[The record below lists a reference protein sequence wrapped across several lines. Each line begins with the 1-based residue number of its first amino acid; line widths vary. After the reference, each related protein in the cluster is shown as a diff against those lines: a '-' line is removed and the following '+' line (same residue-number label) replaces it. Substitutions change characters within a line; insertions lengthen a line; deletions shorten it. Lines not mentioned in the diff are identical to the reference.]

1 MKYLIHTYKL
11 LQGFIIAKYPMISL
25 ISSKTQLKVQGL
37 KIDFGFIFNWK
48 KSIEIIA
55 NYRQYIYNKL

>member
-25 ISSKTQLKVQGL
+25 ISSKTQLKV
-37 KIDFGFIFNWK
+37 
-48 KSIEIIA
+48 
-55 NYRQYIYNKL
+55 